1 MRLSTGRLLEIGGGG
16 NEVIG
21 ISSDLKVTEGYDTSL
36 NWWPHHDG
44 LDWLADDD
52 KLEAKRVMT

>member
-1 MRLSTGRLLEIGGGG
+1 LLKEPFLGVPGFL
-16 NEVIG
+16 EASHFRER
-21 ISSDLKVTEGYDTSL
+21 SSHDTSL

-44 LDWLADDD
+44 LNWLADDD